1 MKNIVKLLLGSFL
14 LMGVVSC
21 DKEENQIMYMGGTNP
36 VLSTTAT
43 APLVLRKENR
53 DLVGLVLNW
62 TNPNYRFTTG
72 VSSQDVTYLL
82 QVDTLGGN
90 FSSPNKQE
98 LSIAKDLGVRMTVKD
113 LNTVLGKMELR
124 AGVAY
129 NVQMRVRASLIN
141 GTVPLVSNA
150 ITVRITPYLDFA
162 VEPPGTEA
170 GGYNDAGLWALGDAF
185 ASGWN
190 NPMLA
195 PFNTSQRFRRD
206 ASNPLLYVL
215 DDVTFNASGFY
226 KLIQTQG
233 VWGTQYR
240 PAPTSVNDVNP
251 MGGDF
256 EKRDADPGFRSP
268 GAGRYKIEMNF
279 QTGKYKLTR
288 L

>member
-1 MKNIVKLLLGSFL
+1 
-14 LMGVVSC
+14 MGIVSC

-43 APLVLRKENR
+43 APIVLRKENR
-53 DLVGLVLNW
+53 DQVGLVLNW

-82 QVDTLGGN
+82 QIDTVGGN
-90 FSSPNKQE
+90 FASPNKQE
-98 LSIAKDLGVRMTVKD
+98 IAIAKDLGTRMTVKD

-124 AGVAY
+124 AGTAY

-141 GTVPLVSNA
+141 GTVPLLSNVL
-150 ITVRITPYLDFA
+150 TVRITPYLDFA

-170 GGYNDAGLWALGDAF
+170 GGYNDAGLWAIGDAF

-190 NPMLA
+190 NPMGA
-195 PFNTSQRFRRD
+195 PYNVTQKFRRD
-206 ASNPLLYVL
+206 ASNPLLYIL
-215 DDVTFNASGFY
+215 DDVTFNAGGYY

-233 VWGTQYR
+233 VWGTQYHALA
-240 PAPTSVNDVNP
+240 PAAAL
-251 MGGDF
+251 GGEF
-256 EKRDADPGFRSP
+256 EKRDADPAFQSP
-268 GAGRYKIEMNF
+268 GAGRYKIEVNF

>member
-43 APLVLRKENR
+43 APIVLRKENR

-82 QVDTLGGN
+82 QVDTVGGN

-195 PFNTSQRFRRD
+195 PFNTTQRFRRD
-206 ASNPLLYVL
+206 ASNPLLYII

>member
-1 MKNIVKLLLGSFL
+1 MKNIFKLILGSFL
-14 LMGVVSC
+14 LTGLWSC
-21 DKEENQIMYMGGTNP
+21 EKEENRITYLGGTAP

-43 APLVLRKENR
+43 APIVLRKEDR
-53 DLVGLVLNW
+53 DNVGLVLNW

-82 QVDTLGGN
+82 QVDTVGGN
-90 FSSPNKQE
+90 FASPNKQE
-98 LSIAKDLGVRMTVKD
+98 LAIAKDLGVRMTVKD
-113 LNTVLGKMELR
+113 INTVLSKMELR

-129 NVQMRVRASLIN
+129 NMQMRVISRLIN
-141 GTVPLVSNA
+141 ATVPLTSNT
-150 ITVRITPYLDFA
+150 ITVRITPYLDVA

-195 PFNTSQRFRRD
+195 PFNTSQRFRRAD
-206 ASNPLLYVL
+206 VLLYVL

-240 PAPTSVNDVNP
+240 PAPTSVANVDP
-251 MGGDF
+251 MAGEF

-268 GAGRYKIEMNF
+268 GAGRYRIEMNF

>member
-1 MKNIVKLLLGSFL
+1 MKNIAKLLLGSFL
-14 LMGVVSC
+14 LMGIVSC

-43 APLVLRKENR
+43 APIVLRKENR
-53 DLVGLVLNW
+53 DQVGLVLNW

-82 QVDTLGGN
+82 QVDTVGGN
-90 FSSPNKQE
+90 FASPNKQE
-98 LSIAKDLGVRMTVKD
+98 LAIAKELGTRMTVKD

-129 NVQMRVRASLIN
+129 NMQMRVRASLIN
-141 GTVPLVSNA
+141 GTVPLTSNT
-150 ITVRITPYLDFA
+150 ITVRVTPYLDFA

-185 ASGWN
+185 ASGWS
-190 NPMLA
+190 NPMGA
-195 PFNTSQRFRRD
+195 PYNVSQKFRRD

-215 DDVTFNASGFY
+215 DDVTFNASGYY

-233 VWGTQYR
+233 VWGTQYHALA
-240 PAPTSVNDVNP
+240 PAEAL
-251 MGGDF
+251 GGEF
-256 EKRDADPGFRSP
+256 EKRDADPAFQSP
-268 GAGRYKIEMNF
+268 GAGRYKIEVNF

>member
-43 APLVLRKENR
+43 APIVLRKENR
-53 DLVGLVLNW
+53 DLIGLVLNW

-82 QVDTLGGN
+82 QVDTVGGN

-240 PAPTSVNDVNP
+240 PAPTNVNDVNP